1 MTSLLRKQQCESFD
15 FYTAEYGEI
24 IEKLFLLFLVLETGP
39 RAPSMLSPSVPTDHS
54 LIHRKLL
61 QDGRMRLS
69 PKGAGSGD
77 SGKCS
82 QGCSQGYV
90 PCVLAVALGGKN
102 ASNLLIYTLD
112 PSPKKQALVM
122 LPTLAS
128 NPWGLVSLNLFGQI
142 SLAEIIP
149 TCNLNLNYI
158 HTL

>member
-1 MTSLLRKQQCESFD
+1 MTSLLRKQHCESFD
-15 FYTAEYGEI
+15 FYSAEYGEI
-24 IEKLFLLFLVLETGP
+24 IEKLFLLFLVLEIGP
-39 RAPSMLSPSVPTDHS
+39 RAPSMLSPSVPTASSIASSYRDC
-54 LIHRKLL
+54 
-61 QDGRMRLS
+61 RMRLS

-90 PCVLAVALGGKN
+90 PCVLAVASGGKN

-112 PSPKKQALVM
+112 PSPKRQALVM

-128 NPWGLVSLNLFGQI
+128 NPWVLVSLNLFGQI

-158 HTL
+158 HIL